1 MMIMHKWIAVS
12 IAVLCTAGCSS
23 GGGGDT
29 VPAEPDYSRENM
41 WYGTGMTSD
50 CKEADVFYVTP
61 TCVWD
66 WQDST
71 GKAIHYMDTENPEQ
85 RAATDASTR
94 LGYELFSKSC
104 NFFSP
109 YYRQITMDCWFGTEE
124 DIERRYQISHQDI
137 VKAFRYYMKHLN
149 EGRPFFLA
157 GHSQGAKAII
167 RLLEENL
174 TDEQYSRMVAAYAFG
189 FGISEEELA
198 SCPHLKPAEGPDDYG
213 VTVCY
218 NSVSTPE
225 AVSPSF
231 KDNTVCI
238 NPINWRT
245 DSTYAPAAENAGS
258 VFFHRSG
265 ASDTLFNAV
274 GARIL
279 PQEHVLQIDGLDD
292 NDYYIPSIGEIFPK
306 GNYHVQEINL
316 YFLNLQQNIADRLR
330 SYSKSH

>member
-1 MMIMHKWIAVS
+1 MIMHKWIAAS

-50 CKEADVFYVTP
+50 GKEADVFYVTP

-167 RLLEENL
+167 RLLEEFR
-174 TDEQYSRMVAAYAFG
+174 DQ
-189 FGISEEELA
+189 
-198 SCPHLKPAEGPDDYG
+198 
-213 VTVCY
+213 
-218 NSVSTPE
+218 
-225 AVSPSF
+225 
-231 KDNTVCI
+231 
-238 NPINWRT
+238 
-245 DSTYAPAAENAGS
+245 
-258 VFFHRSG
+258 
-265 ASDTLFNAV
+265 
-274 GARIL
+274 
-279 PQEHVLQIDGLDD
+279 
-292 NDYYIPSIGEIFPK
+292 
-306 GNYHVQEINL
+306 
-316 YFLNLQQNIADRLR
+316 
-330 SYSKSH
+330 